1 MRLVTHTGFILFI
14 HPKYTLEILIAS
26 IMGMEMG
33 MGIVV
38 IAVTAVNK
46 MKIK

>member
-1 MRLVTHTGFILFI
+1 MRLVTHTGYILFI

-33 MGIVV
+33 IVV

-46 MKIK
+46 MKTK